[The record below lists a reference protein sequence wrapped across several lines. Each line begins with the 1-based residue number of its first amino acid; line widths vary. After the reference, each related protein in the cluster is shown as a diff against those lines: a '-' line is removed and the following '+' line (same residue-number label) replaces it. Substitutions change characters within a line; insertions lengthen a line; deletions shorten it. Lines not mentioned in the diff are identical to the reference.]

1 MAKTASKIILQA
13 RSWIGLKESD
23 GSHRQIIDLYN
34 SHKPLA
40 RSYRVKYTDS
50 WCATF
55 ISALAIKCGYTDII
69 PTECSCQKMIELFK
83 TLGRWEENENRTPSP
98 GDIIFY
104 DWGDSGKGDNK
115 GWADHVGI
123 VESVE
128 GSTITVIEGNYSDS
142 VKRRYISV
150 DTKYIRGY
158 ATPAY
163 DAELPDVVPTY
174 DKVIKATDKARYF
187 DNNLNATYKTT
198 GNLWLRHGAGTLKKK
213 IVVIPKGT
221 KVRCYGYYSRSG
233 LTKWLYIQFTLK
245 GVKYTGF
252 ASGKYLKK

>member
-1 MAKTASKIILQA
+1 MARTASKIIEQA
-13 RSWIGLKESD
+13 QAWIGLKESD
-23 GSHRQIIDLYN
+23 GSHRLIIDLYN

-55 ISALAIKCGYTDII
+55 ISALAIKCGYTDLI
-69 PTECSCQKMIELFK
+69 PTECSCQRMIELFK
-83 TLGRWEENENRTPSP
+83 AIGKWGENENRTPSP

-123 VESVE
+123 VEKVE

-142 VKRRYISV
+142 VKRRTISINNR
-150 DTKYIRGY
+150 YIRGY
-158 ATPAY
+158 ATPEY
-163 DAELPDVVPTY
+163 ETEGQQKPT
-174 DKVIKATDKARYF
+174 VHIKAKDSAKAF
-187 DNNLNATYKTT
+187 DLWLAGNYTTT

-221 KVRCYGYYSRSG
+221 KVKCYGYFTKSG
-233 LTKWLYIQFTLK
+233 STNWLYIQFTLK